1 MEQNYQYSG
10 KVTPQGIV
18 LGLVAGCAA
27 AAVLCIP
34 YAYITIFIPLV
45 FFNVVATIILG
56 MIAGMCAGWGG
67 RKGNMQSAAMYVV
80 VGLIVGLVAEYLNW
94 VLWVFVFSGH
104 EAVVLSPMHLLNIA
118 RVVMEEGTWG
128 MTSGDNVA
136 GLELACVWIAEG
148 LMIVGGSIYMAR
160 GGLTSYICCPDCT
173 VWFKDPTKTMSYE
186 MPEDLDKVVHDLK
199 GLNLKTLHHLTPLT
213 GQKPASLEFDI
224 FFCPA
229 CSTFG
234 CFDL

>member
-1 MEQNYQYSG
+1 
-10 KVTPQGIV
+10 
-18 LGLVAGCAA
+18 
-27 AAVLCIP
+27 
-34 YAYITIFIPLV
+34 
-45 FFNVVATIILG
+45 
-56 MIAGMCAGWGG
+56 
-67 RKGNMQSAAMYVV
+67 
-80 VGLIVGLVAEYLNW
+80 
-94 VLWVFVFSGH
+94 
-104 EAVVLSPMHLLNIA
+104 
-118 RVVMEEGTWG
+118 MEEGTWG

-234 CFDL
+234 CFDLQTVELIQKKKKVETKKAKLIDRLLLPKEGLADLLK